1 MQLGQIHTTEEL
13 ARGHRCHAMTQTDSF
28 GFAGEKAWHGL
39 GSKVADGTTMDEGI
53 RRFLP
58 WRVVLTDGCSGTI
71 DGQRRLVTDAYRL
84 LAREDTGEVFAAV
97 TDTYKPV
104 QNAELG
110 EMLAQLT
117 DAAAGSLKLE
127 TIGSLK
133 GGRRVFILLDG
144 GAFGLNNDRDIVRRY
159 MLAHAGHDGT
169 AAVTTGPT
177 TIRVVCKNTA
187 DAALAGLGGAF
198 TFRHSGDVAAKIRDA
213 RAALERYTK
222 GQTAFEAAARK
233 LDARPMKREE
243 LQEFWTRVYI
253 ELERDGKA
261 LPTTPT
267 NRDEREE
274 LQDAAQVLAKW
285 SRNWDQEISAGVASA
300 SAWTAAN
307 AVTRWYD
314 HQRTV
319 RGADDAARREN
330 RIYGAL
336 WGQNSARK
344 AEAFKAALALV

>member
-1 MQLGQIHTTEEL
+1 MLGNIHT
-13 ARGHRCHAMTQTDSF
+13 ADQINRGQSCHAMTATDSF
-28 GFAGEKAWHGL
+28 GFAGQKAWHGL
-39 GSKVADGTTMDEGI
+39 GAQVADGTTMGEGI

-58 WRVVLTDGCSGTI
+58 WRMVLTDGVAGTI
-71 DGQRRLVTDAYRL
+71 DGQRRIVTDDYRL
-84 LAREDTGEVFAAV
+84 LVRDDTGDVFAAV

-104 QNAELG
+104 QNEELG
-110 EMLAQLT
+110 DMLAALT
-117 DAAAGSLKLE
+117 DAAAGDLKLE

-144 GAFGLNNDRDIVRRY
+144 GSFGLNNERDQVRRY

-187 DAALAGLGGAF
+187 NAALAGMGGAF
-198 TFRHSGDVAAKIRDA
+198 TFRHSGNIDAKLREA
-213 RAALERYTK
+213 RSALDRYRK
-222 GQTAFEAAARK
+222 GQAAYEAAARK

-267 NRDEREE
+267 NSAEREE
-274 LQDAAQVLAKW
+274 LNDAAQVLARW
-285 SRNWDQEISAGVASA
+285 SRNWDQEISADVASA

-319 RGADDAARREN
+319 RGSDDAARREN
-330 RIYGAL
+330 RIHTAL
-336 WGQNSARK
+336 FGQSADRK
-344 AEAFKAALALV
+344 AHAFKAALALV